1 MVRSSVVFLTL
12 ASACL
17 AQTPKEAPP
26 LPPADVDRA
35 LRARVQE
42 FFQYHVTGEFRKA
55 EALVAEDTK
64 DLFYNRNKPRYMK
77 FVEIARIDYR
87 ENFTKATAT
96 VMMVSPEMLAG
107 WAGGPPQ
114 VPIPS
119 NWKIEDGKWCYYLEP
134 ESFIRTPFGSIPLNT
149 ISKASPGAPGMF
161 PANLAPNGVS
171 PLGPA
176 GLPAAGMPDVNQIL
190 AGPLPAGVAPVAAPP
205 VATPPTAVPPAGGI
219 DPGALAAIAGAQQ
232 LGMSAAG
239 IPGAVP
245 SEALGKIQPDKTGI
259 VLTVGTP
266 QKISFHNSAV
276 DLRSL
281 ILLGGIPSVTTKFDR
296 TAVTPGENAELTL
309 EAAKDAKDGV
319 LRIVVAQTGEVFE
332 IKISVK

>member
-1 MVRSSVVFLTL
+1 MVRSSLVFLTV
-12 ASACL
+12 AAACV

-26 LPPADVDRA
+26 QPPADVDQA

-55 EALVAEDTK
+55 EALVADDTK

-77 FVEIARIDYR
+77 FIEIARIDYK

-114 VPIPS
+114 IPIPS
-119 NWKIEDGKWCYYLEP
+119 TWKIENGKWCYYLEP

-161 PANLAPNGVS
+161 PPNLVPNGVS
-171 PLGPA
+171 PLGPT
-176 GLPAAGMPDVNQIL
+176 GLPAAAMPDVNQIL

-205 VATPPTAVPPAGGI
+205 VAAPPTACRSSGRRSRPRRAGRHRGRAATGNVRRRNSRR
-219 DPGALAAIAGAQQ
+219 GAL
-232 LGMSAAG
+232 
-239 IPGAVP
+239 
-245 SEALGKIQPDKTGI
+245 
-259 VLTVGTP
+259 
-266 QKISFHNSAV
+266 
-276 DLRSL
+276 RS
-281 ILLGGIPSVTTKFDR
+281 P
-296 TAVTPGENAELTL
+296 P
-309 EAAKDAKDGV
+309 KD
-319 LRIVVAQTGEVFE
+319 QTGQD
-332 IKISVK
+332 